1 MIQCS
6 GGELLCPVSLQPAV
20 CDNVWFG
27 GGQEPAEHGVP
38 ASILSSG
45 DRDDHKHKGRE
56 YWPRIQRTSVT
67 VMKL

>member
-27 GGQEPAEHGVP
+27 GGQEPAEPRVP
-38 ASILSSG
+38 ASILS
-45 DRDDHKHKGRE
+45 RCPVVIVKIIRE
-56 YWPRIQRTSVT
+56 ENIGHGFRGHQ
-67 VMKL
+67 LQ